1 MEAST
6 AKNETGLPLE
16 RPADDKAAVLETV
29 KDEPEAT
36 KEQVAGGENDA
47 NQDTL
52 SVEDL
57 KVLRQLE
64 FYFSDSNFRRD
75 KFLRGKADEDEAGF
89 VDLSVLL
96 TFNRMKQLCTDA
108 EKLAKI
114 ASTSTR
120 LVMSEDKLRVR
131 RKTKLPEK
139 DNSRF
144 RTIYAS
150 NIPSGETLE
159 SLLALFSNKDS
170 FTVLSVRMR
179 RNRETREFNGTA
191 FVEYENEEDC
201 KKAVEE
207 TEFKLSSGE
216 VISTKLLTT
225 YLKEIRDTTP
235 TRNANGSGDHGS
247 NTRKRKEKDGKPK
260 VNLKIESGSCL
271 YLEGL
276 APENVDREGMKELFS
291 KFGAVAYVDFQRGD
305 VSGRVR
311 MSAADEVTKIMEAY
325 AAKKDDFQLGGQTFE
340 MRKLVGDEEASYMAK
355 VESMRRE
362 RRERSN
368 KKHRN

>member
-1 MEAST
+1 MEASA
-6 AKNETGLPLE
+6 AKNDTGLPLE
-16 RPADDKAAVLETV
+16 RPADDKAAVLEV
-29 KDEPEAT
+29 KADA
-36 KEQVAGGENDA
+36 KEQVAEGDKDA
-47 NQDTL
+47 NKNSL

-75 KFLRGKADEDEAGF
+75 KFLREKADEDEAGF

-96 TFNRMKQLCTDA
+96 TFNRMKQLCTAA
-108 EKLAKI
+108 ERLAKI

-120 LVMSEDKLRVR
+120 LVVSEDKLRVR

-144 RTIYAS
+144 RTMYAS
-150 NIPSGETLE
+150 NIASGETLE
-159 SLLALFSNKDS
+159 SLLALFSNKES
-170 FTVLSVRMR
+170 LTVLSVRMR
-179 RNRETREFNGTA
+179 RNRETREFNGTV
-191 FVEYENEEDC
+191 FVEYETEEDC

-216 VISTKLLTT
+216 VVSTKLLTT

-235 TRNANGSGDHGS
+235 TRHANGSGDHGS

-260 VNLKIESGSCL
+260 VNLKIEPGSCL

-276 APENVDREGMKELFS
+276 APEGVDREGMKELFS
-291 KFGAVAYVDFQRGD
+291 KFGSVAYVDFQRGD

-311 MSAADEVTKIMEAY
+311 MSAADEVTKIVEAY
-325 AAKKDDFQLGGQTFE
+325 VAKKDDFQLGGQTFE
-340 MRKLVGDEEASYMAK
+340 MRKLVGDEEAAYMEK

-362 RRERSN
+362 RRERGN
-368 KKHRN
+368 KKHRNF